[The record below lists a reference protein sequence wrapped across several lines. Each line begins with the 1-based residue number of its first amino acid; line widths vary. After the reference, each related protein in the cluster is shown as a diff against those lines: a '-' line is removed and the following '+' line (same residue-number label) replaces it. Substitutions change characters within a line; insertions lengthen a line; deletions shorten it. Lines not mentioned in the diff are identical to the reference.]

1 MKINIL
7 GRTGPRSIK
16 GKANSSMNALKH
28 GGYSPRPLLHF
39 EDAGE
44 RKRLER
50 QMYRDIK
57 PSDCIEETLTDQM
70 IQNLWNMERLKTR

>member
-28 GGYSPRPLLHF
+28 GGFSPRPLLHF

-50 QMYRDIK
+50 E
-57 PSDCIEETLTDQM
+57 CIGTLNPA
-70 IQNLWNMERLKTR
+70 IVLKRRSLTK